1 MTKYNIGDK
10 VSATVKDMK
19 KKYENKYILVEWP
32 HSQYF
37 IGIKGCYYVQPSIN
51 DTENLDRALFVPEEV
66 FNETCNITAT
76 SDYIGN
82 KLRNIEQIIR
92 QSVSKLLIDTS
103 KENPLEC
110 EIVIDPIEAFGL
122 SSSLLPCINTIW
134 QDPLEGYINFKY
146 EGSDGIRDFDSL
158 EINERLQVLEYL
170 EDEKISH
177 RSS

>member
-1 MTKYNIGDK
+1 MNQT
-10 VSATVKDMK
+10 
-19 KKYENKYILVEWP
+19 KYILVKWP

-37 IGIKGCYYVQPSIN
+37 IRIKGCYYVQPSIN

-76 SDYIGN
+76 SDYITN
-82 KLRNIEQIIR
+82 KLNDIKQIIR
-92 QSVSKLLIDTS
+92 QSVSKLLIDAS

-110 EIVIDPIEAFGL
+110 EIVIDPIEAWGL

-146 EGSDGIRDFDSL
+146 KGSDDIRNFDYV
-158 EINERLQVLEYL
+158 EIEEQLQILKNL
-170 EDEKISH
+170 EDETISH

>member
-1 MTKYNIGDK
+1 METKYL
-10 VSATVKDMK
+10 
-19 KKYENKYILVEWP
+19 LVQRPE
-32 HSQYF
+32 SQSF
-37 IGIKGCYYVQPSIN
+37 IGVKGCYQVQPLN
-51 DTENLDRALFVPEEV
+51 DTENLDGAVFVPEEL
-66 FNETCNITAT
+66 FNETYNITAM

-82 KLRNIEQIIR
+82 KLRDIEQIIR

-170 EDEKISH
+170 EYENSNKRTSN
-177 RSS
+177 